1 MEKLAEHSD
10 MAKEMLK
17 KIDKV
22 VINPVLTYEE
32 CDTGC
37 YFHPNGHCGCVIL
50 NDDYLFD
57 MRCDHFMWAEG
68 WHEGYDDSILIYGNH
83 KGNLIIK
90 EIMVIEEEE
99 DEEDDES

>member
-17 KIDKV
+17 KIDKIV
-22 VINPVLTYEE
+22 VKPVLTYEE
-32 CDTGC
+32 CNTDC
-37 YFHPNGHCGCVIL
+37 WFHPNGPCGCVIL

-68 WHEGYDDSILIYGNH
+68 WHEGYDYEKGYADSILIYCNH

-90 EIMVIEEEE
+90 EIMFI
-99 DEEDDES
+99 EEDD